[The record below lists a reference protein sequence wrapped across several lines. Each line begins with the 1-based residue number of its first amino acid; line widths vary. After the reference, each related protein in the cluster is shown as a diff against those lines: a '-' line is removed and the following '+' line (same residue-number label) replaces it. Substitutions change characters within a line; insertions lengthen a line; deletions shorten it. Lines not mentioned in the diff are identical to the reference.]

1 MRKLWLE
8 GRRVQNCILFLSRA
22 TSRLDTVRTPGR
34 QPMPRQ
40 PFAALPD
47 SARLWVFAA
56 ARPLSTGERDTL
68 LEAVDTF
75 LDEWNAH
82 RVPLDCASDFR
93 YDQFLI
99 VGVDQEAAGVSGC
112 SVDALVRTMK
122 GLGQR
127 LGVELLDHASVFYRQ
142 GDAVRR
148 ASREDFAAAA
158 DAGTVTPET
167 MVFDNTVPTLGALR
181 TGAWEAPAARTWHG
195 RAFF

>member
-1 MRKLWLE
+1 MRQLWLE
-8 GRRVQNCILFLSRA
+8 GRRVRIAHFSCRA
-22 TSRLDTVRTPGR
+22 QPVDWSPL

-56 ARPLSTGERDTL
+56 ARPLSTTERATL
-68 LEAVDTF
+68 LEAVDPF

-122 GLGQR
+122 ALGQH
-127 LGVELLDHASVFYRQ
+127 LGVELVDHASVFYRD
-142 GDAVRR
+142 GDTVTCASRGLRRGRR
-148 ASREDFAAAA
+148 AGA
-158 DAGTVTPET
+158 VTPET
-167 MVFDNTVPTLGALR
+167 IVFDNTVPTLGALR
-181 TGAWEAPAARTWHG
+181 SGAWEAPAARTWHG